1 MKAERKIDY
10 RHIICI
16 LITLGFVALGI
27 FRFCG
32 CIGRIIESVRDCGLS
47 VAYYFCEIFEIPH
60 YITPTVNEL
69 PKIPF
74 FDFPSQ
80 TPDVPTVPDVPSVP
94 LPDNWEKF
102 KIKWSAY
109 WRLWATKEN
118 YFGYLSAVGNV
129 LYIFSKVIVIIIPFI
144 LLVWL
149 LLRRMLK
156 TQNNDYDKDSKPLTI
171 FKRITAHTY
180 IPLKTWLVGF
190 FSFIKEHK
198 NYYVTWLCLWA
209 LYFNAFAILI
219 EFIAYYLYFVVSFD
233 FLNLYRQVYK
243 LFIDLSAAFTF
254 IPLWAWVVV
263 GLIVLDKFRKNIAY
277 GVLNHFERRNRG
289 FINARPIVY
298 MVCGTMG
305 KKKTT
310 AITDMALSQE
320 AMLRDK
326 AFEKILEND
335 LKFPNFPW
343 INLENAIKREMNRHT
358 VYNLATARKY
368 VRHLAACFYAAR
380 KSTSVYKSVKRHLRK
395 RYNLR
400 YDNLCFGYD
409 YERYGFTYDDKL
421 KITDIWE
428 TAETYAQLYFIYIV
442 QSSLIISNYS
452 VRTDDIFCSL
462 GNFPMWNS
470 DFFTRDSKTID
481 CYSRHAHILDF
492 DSLRL
497 GKKVIEENKNA
508 DGFEFGVIVITEIG
522 KERGNN
528 LELSEKKKKD
538 ETANQKNDLFNSW
551 LKMVRHSATVDNYP
565 FVRVITD
572 EQRPESWGADA
583 RDLCEIV
590 SIKES
595 SETYLAMPFFSLA
608 ELLYGWL
615 FGKFANLYY
624 RYRYVRSDNTLPMFL
639 LKSITAKI
647 QHYYTGIYNR
657 FGYCALRVQIES
669 GTQNG
674 ERTENKY
681 YLMNKKIYSK
691 RFSTDCFSD
700 FFTEKALRS
709 AVGIDDLREYATE
722 KATFDE
728 LTAQNSYFVGDLLN
742 GLKHEKE

>member
-27 FRFCG
+27 FRFFG
-32 CIGRIIESVRDCGLS
+32 CIGRMIESVRDCGLS
-47 VAYYFCEIFEIPH
+47 IAYYFCEIFEIPH
-60 YITPTVNEL
+60 HITPTVNEL

-80 TPDVPTVPDVPSVP
+80 TPAVPAVPSVP

-102 KIKWSAY
+102 KINWSAY

-118 YFGYLSAVGNV
+118 FFGYLSAVGNV

-180 IPLKTWLVGF
+180 TPMKTWLIGF
-190 FSFIKEHK
+190 FAFVKEHK

-254 IPLWAWVVV
+254 IPLLAWVVV

-289 FINARPIVY
+289 FINARPIVS
-298 MVCGTMG
+298 MICGTMG

-310 AITDMALSQE
+310 VLTDMALSQE
-320 AMLRDK
+320 AMFRDK

-343 INLENAIKREMNRHT
+343 INLENELKRAMEYHE
-358 VYNLATARKY
+358 VYNLATVRKF
-368 VRHLAACFYAAR
+368 V
-380 KSTSVYKSVKRHLRK
+380 VKKRLRWQK
-395 RYNLR
+395 TQTRERLFN
-400 YDNLCFGYD
+400 YD
-409 YERYGFTYDDKL
+409 YERYGLFYDDKL
-421 KITDIWE
+421 KVANVWE
-428 TAETYAQLYFIYIV
+428 VIEIYAQLYFIYVI
-442 QSSLIISNYS
+442 QSSLLISNYS
-452 VRTDDIFCSL
+452 VRVDGILSDI
-462 GNFPMWNS
+462 GNFPLWNA
-470 DFFTRDSKTID
+470 DFFKSDSRLID
-481 CYSRHAHILDF
+481 SYSRHAHILDF

-497 GKKVIEENKNA
+497 GKKVIEDNPNA
-508 DGFEFGVIVITEIG
+508 NNFEFGIVLVTEIG

-528 LELSEKKKKD
+528 LELSDKKKKD
-538 ETANQKNDLFNSW
+538 ETTNQKNDMFDSW
-551 LKMVRHSATVDNYP
+551 IRMVRHSATVDNYP
-565 FVRVITD
+565 FVKVVTD
-572 EQRPESWGADA
+572 EQRPENWGANG
-583 RDLCEIV
+583 RELCEI
-590 SIKES
+590 IRIRES
-595 SETYLAMPFFSLA
+595 GETRLAMPFFSLA

-615 FGKFANLYY
+615 YNKFAGLYY
-624 RYRYVRSDNTLPMFL
+624 EYRYNRGDNTLLMYL
-639 LKSITAKI
+639 LKGLTAKMRN
-647 QHYYTGIYNR
+647 YYTGIYNR
-657 FGYCALRVQIES
+657 FGYCVATVDVES
-669 GTQNG
+669 GTLDG
-674 ERTENKY
+674 KTEANKY
-681 YLMNKKIYSK
+681 YLMSKKIYSK

-700 FFTEKALRS
+700 FFTVKALRS
-709 AVGIDDLREYATE
+709 PVGINDLNEYATE
-722 KATFDE
+722 KATFGE
-728 LTAQNSYFVGDLLN
+728 LAMQNSYFVNDLLN
-742 GLKHEKE
+742 GLKNDEKKEDKNADI

>member
-10 RHIICI
+10 RHIICV

-27 FRFCG
+27 FRFFG

-60 YITPTVNEL
+60 HITPTVNEL

-80 TPDVPTVPDVPSVP
+80 TPDVPIVPDVPSVP

-118 YFGYLSAVGNV
+118 FFGYLSAVGNV

-180 IPLKTWLVGF
+180 IPLKTWLIGF
-190 FSFIKEHK
+190 FAFVKEHK
-198 NYYVTWLCLWA
+198 NYYITWLCLWT
-209 LYFNAFAILI
+209 LYFNVFAIII

-263 GLIVLDKFRKNIAY
+263 GLVALDKFRKNIAY
-277 GVLNHFERRNRG
+277 ATLNHFERRNRG
-289 FINARPIVY
+289 FINARPIVS
-298 MVCGTMG
+298 MICGTMG

-310 AITDMALSQE
+310 VLTDMALSQE
-320 AMLRDK
+320 AMFRDK

-343 INLENAIKREMNRHT
+343 INLENELRRAMEYHE
-358 VYNLATARKY
+358 VYNLATVRKF
-368 VRHLAACFYAAR
+368 V
-380 KSTSVYKSVKRHLRK
+380 VKKRLRWQK
-395 RYNLR
+395 TQTRERLFN
-400 YDNLCFGYD
+400 YD
-409 YERYGFTYDDKL
+409 YERYGLEYDDKL
-421 KITDIWE
+421 KVVNVGEVIEI
-428 TAETYAQLYFIYIV
+428 YAQLYFIYVI
-442 QSSLIISNYS
+442 QSSLLISNYS
-452 VRTDDIFCSL
+452 VRVDGILSDI
-462 GNFPMWNS
+462 GNFPLWNA
-470 DFFTRDSKTID
+470 DFFKSDSRLID
-481 CYSRHAHILDF
+481 SYSRHAHILDF

-497 GKKVIEENKNA
+497 GKKVIEDNPNA
-508 DGFEFGVIVITEIG
+508 NNFEFGIVLVTEIG

-528 LELSEKKKKD
+528 LELSDKKKKD
-538 ETANQKNDLFNSW
+538 ETTNQKNDMFDSW
-551 LKMVRHSATVDNYP
+551 IRMVRHSATVDNYP
-565 FVRVITD
+565 FVKVVTD
-572 EQRPESWGADA
+572 EQRPENWGANG
-583 RDLCEIV
+583 RELCEIIR
-590 SIKES
+590 IKES
-595 SETYLAMPFFSLA
+595 GETRLAMPFFSLA

-615 FGKFANLYY
+615 YNKFSGLYY
-624 RYRYVRSDNTLPMFL
+624 EYRYNRGDNTLAVYL
-639 LKSITAKI
+639 LKGLTAKMRD
-647 QHYYTGIYNR
+647 YYTGIYNR
-657 FGYCALRVQIES
+657 FGYCVATVDVES
-669 GTQNG
+669 GTLDG
-674 ERTENKY
+674 KTEANKY
-681 YLMNKKIYSK
+681 YLMSKKIYSK

-700 FFTEKALRS
+700 FFTVKALRS
-709 AVGIDDLREYATE
+709 PVGINDLNEYATE
-722 KATFDE
+722 KATFGE
-728 LTAQNSYFVGDLLN
+728 LAEQNSYFVNDLLN
-742 GLKHEKE
+742 GLKNDEK

>member
-10 RHIICI
+10 RHIICV

-27 FRFCG
+27 FRFFG

-60 YITPTVNEL
+60 HITPTVNEL

-80 TPDVPTVPDVPSVP
+80 TPDVPTVPVVPSVP

-118 YFGYLSAVGNV
+118 FFGYLSAVGNV

-180 IPLKTWLVGF
+180 IPLKTWLIGF
-190 FSFIKEHK
+190 FAFVKEHK
-198 NYYVTWLCLWA
+198 NYYITWLCLWT
-209 LYFNAFAILI
+209 LYFNVFAIII

-263 GLIVLDKFRKNIAY
+263 GLVALDKFRKNIAY
-277 GVLNHFERRNRG
+277 ATLNHFERRNRG
-289 FINARPIVY
+289 FINARPIVS
-298 MVCGTMG
+298 MICGTMG

-310 AITDMALSQE
+310 VLTDMALSQE
-320 AMLRDK
+320 AMFRDK

-343 INLENAIKREMNRHT
+343 INLENELKRAMEYHE
-358 VYNLATARKY
+358 VYNLATVRKF
-368 VRHLAACFYAAR
+368 V
-380 KSTSVYKSVKRHLRK
+380 VKKRLRWQK
-395 RYNLR
+395 TQTRERLFN
-400 YDNLCFGYD
+400 YD
-409 YERYGFTYDDKL
+409 YERYGLEYDDKL
-421 KITDIWE
+421 KVVNVWE
-428 TAETYAQLYFIYIV
+428 VIEIYAQLYFIYVI
-442 QSSLIISNYS
+442 QSSLLISNYS
-452 VRTDDIFCSL
+452 VRVDGILSDI
-462 GNFPMWNS
+462 GNFPLWNA
-470 DFFTRDSKTID
+470 DFFKSDSRLID
-481 CYSRHAHILDF
+481 SYSRHAHILDF

-497 GKKVIEENKNA
+497 GKKVIEDNPNA
-508 DGFEFGVIVITEIG
+508 NNFEFGIVLVTEIG

-528 LELSEKKKKD
+528 LELSDKKKKD
-538 ETANQKNDLFNSW
+538 ETTNQKNDMFDSW
-551 LKMVRHSATVDNYP
+551 IRMVRHSATVDNYP
-565 FVRVITD
+565 FVKVVTD
-572 EQRPESWGADA
+572 EQRPENWGANG
-583 RDLCEIV
+583 RELCEIIR
-590 SIKES
+590 IKES
-595 SETYLAMPFFSLA
+595 GETRLAMPFFSLA

-615 FGKFANLYY
+615 YNKFSGLYY
-624 RYRYVRSDNTLPMFL
+624 EYRFNRGDNTLAMYL
-639 LKSITAKI
+639 LKGLTAKMRD
-647 QHYYTGIYNR
+647 YYTGIYNR
-657 FGYCALRVQIES
+657 FGYCVATVDVES
-669 GTQNG
+669 GTLDG
-674 ERTENKY
+674 KTEANKY
-681 YLMNKKIYSK
+681 YLMSKKIYSK

-700 FFTEKALRS
+700 FFTVKALRS
-709 AVGIDDLREYATE
+709 PVGINDLNEYATE
-722 KATFDE
+722 KATFGE
-728 LTAQNSYFVGDLLN
+728 LAEQNSYFVNDLLN
-742 GLKHEKE
+742 GLKNDEK

>member
-27 FRFCG
+27 FRFFG
-32 CIGRIIESVRDCGLS
+32 CIGRMIESVRDCGLS
-47 VAYYFCEIFEIPH
+47 IAYYFCEIFEIPH

-80 TPDVPTVPDVPSVP
+80 TPDIPTVPAVPSVP

-102 KIKWSAY
+102 KINWSAY

-118 YFGYLSAVGNV
+118 FFGYLSAVGNV

-180 IPLKTWLVGF
+180 TPMKTWLIGFVGF
-190 FSFIKEHK
+190 VKEHK
-198 NYYVTWLCLWA
+198 NYYITWFCLWA

-233 FLNLYRQVYK
+233 FFNIYRQVYK

-289 FINARPIVY
+289 FINARPIVS
-298 MVCGTMG
+298 MICGTMG

-310 AITDMALSQE
+310 VLTDMALSQE
-320 AMLRDK
+320 AMFRDK

-343 INLENAIKREMNRHT
+343 INLENELKRAMEYHE
-358 VYNLATARKY
+358 VYNLATVRKF
-368 VRHLAACFYAAR
+368 V
-380 KSTSVYKSVKRHLRK
+380 VKKRLRWQK
-395 RYNLR
+395 TQTRERLFN
-400 YDNLCFGYD
+400 YD
-409 YERYGFTYDDKL
+409 YERYGLFYDDKL
-421 KITDIWE
+421 KVANVWE
-428 TAETYAQLYFIYIV
+428 VIEIYAQLYFIYVI
-442 QSSLIISNYS
+442 QSSLLISNYS
-452 VRTDDIFCSL
+452 VRVDGILSDI
-462 GNFPMWNS
+462 GNFPLWNA
-470 DFFTRDSKTID
+470 DFFKSDSRLID
-481 CYSRHAHILDF
+481 SYSRHAHILDF

-497 GKKVIEENKNA
+497 GKKVIEDNPNA
-508 DGFEFGVIVITEIG
+508 NNFEFGIVLVTEIG

-528 LELSEKKKKD
+528 LELSDKKKKD
-538 ETANQKNDLFNSW
+538 ETTNQKNDMFDSW
-551 LKMVRHSATVDNYP
+551 IRMVRHSATVDNYP
-565 FVRVITD
+565 FVKVVTD
-572 EQRPESWGADA
+572 EQRPENWGANG
-583 RDLCEIV
+583 RELCEI
-590 SIKES
+590 IRIRES
-595 SETYLAMPFFSLA
+595 GETRLAMPFFSLA

-615 FGKFANLYY
+615 YNKFAGLYY
-624 RYRYVRSDNTLPMFL
+624 EYRYNRGDNTLLMYL
-639 LKSITAKI
+639 LKGLTAKMRN
-647 QHYYTGIYNR
+647 YYTGIYNR
-657 FGYCALRVQIES
+657 FGYCVATVDVES
-669 GTQNG
+669 GTLDG
-674 ERTENKY
+674 KTEANKY
-681 YLMNKKIYSK
+681 YLMSKKIYSK

-700 FFTEKALRS
+700 FFTVKALRS
-709 AVGIDDLREYATE
+709 PVGINDLNEYATE
-722 KATFDE
+722 KATFGE
-728 LTAQNSYFVGDLLN
+728 LAEQNSYFVNDLLN
-742 GLKHEKE
+742 GLKNDENKEDKNANS

>member
-27 FRFCG
+27 FRFFG

-60 YITPTVNEL
+60 RITPTVNEL

-80 TPDVPTVPDVPSVP
+80 PPDVPTVPTVPSVP

-118 YFGYLSAVGNV
+118 FFGYLSAVGNV

-149 LLRRMLK
+149 LLRCILK

-180 IPLKTWLVGF
+180 TPIKTWLIGFVG
-190 FSFIKEHK
+190 FIKEHK

-254 IPLWAWVVV
+254 IPLWAWAVV
-263 GLIVLDKFRKNIAY
+263 GLVALDKFRKNIAY
-277 GVLNHFERRNRG
+277 ATLNHFERRNRG
-289 FINARPIVY
+289 FINARPIVS
-298 MVCGTMG
+298 MICGTMG

-310 AITDMALSQE
+310 VLTDMALSQE
-320 AMLRDK
+320 AMFRDK

-343 INLENAIKREMNRHT
+343 INLENELKRAMEYHE
-358 VYNLATARKY
+358 VYNLATVRKF
-368 VRHLAACFYAAR
+368 V
-380 KSTSVYKSVKRHLRK
+380 VKKRLRWQK
-395 RYNLR
+395 TQTRERLFN
-400 YDNLCFGYD
+400 YD
-409 YERYGFTYDDKL
+409 YERYGLFYDDKL
-421 KITDIWE
+421 KVVNVWE
-428 TAETYAQLYFIYIV
+428 VIEIYAQLYFIYVI
-442 QSSLIISNYS
+442 QSSLLISNYS
-452 VRTDDIFCSL
+452 VRVDGILSDS
-462 GNFPMWNS
+462 GNFPLWNA
-470 DFFTRDSKTID
+470 DFFKSDSRLID
-481 CYSRHAHILDF
+481 SYSRHAHILDF

-497 GKKVIEENKNA
+497 GKKVIEDNPNA
-508 DGFEFGVIVITEIG
+508 NNFEFGIVLVTEIG

-528 LELSEKKKKD
+528 LELSDKKKKD
-538 ETANQKNDLFNSW
+538 ETTNQKNDMFDSW
-551 LKMVRHSATVDNYP
+551 IRMVRHSATVDNYP
-565 FVRVITD
+565 FVKVVTD
-572 EQRPESWGADA
+572 EQRPENWGANG
-583 RDLCEIV
+583 RELCEI
-590 SIKES
+590 IRIRES
-595 SETYLAMPFFSLA
+595 GETRLAMPFFSLA

-615 FGKFANLYY
+615 YNKFAGLYY
-624 RYRYVRSDNTLPMFL
+624 EYRYNRGDNTLLMYL
-639 LKSITAKI
+639 LKGLTAKMRD
-647 QHYYTGIYNR
+647 YYTGIYNR
-657 FGYCALRVQIES
+657 FGYCVATVDVES
-669 GTQNG
+669 GTLDG
-674 ERTENKY
+674 KTEANKY
-681 YLMNKKIYSK
+681 YLMSKKIYSK

-700 FFTEKALRS
+700 FFTVKALRS
-709 AVGIDDLREYATE
+709 PVGINDLNEYATE
-722 KATFDE
+722 KATFGE
-728 LTAQNSYFVGDLLN
+728 LAMQNSYFVTDLLN
-742 GLKHEKE
+742 GLKNDEKKEDKNANI

>member
-1 MKAERKIDY
+1 MKAKRKIDY

-16 LITLGFVALGI
+16 LITLGFLALGI
-27 FRFCG
+27 FRFFG

-60 YITPTVNEL
+60 HITPTVNEL

-74 FDFPSQ
+74 FDFPSK
-80 TPDVPTVPDVPSVP
+80 TPDVPTVPAVPFVP

-118 YFGYLSAVGNV
+118 FFGYLSAVGNV
-129 LYIFSKVIVIIIPFI
+129 LYIFSKVIVIIIPFV

-180 IPLKTWLVGF
+180 IPLKTWLIGF
-190 FSFIKEHK
+190 FAFVKEHK
-198 NYYVTWLCLWA
+198 NYYITWLCLWT
-209 LYFNAFAILI
+209 LYFNVFAILI

-243 LFIDLSAAFTF
+243 LFIELSAAFTF

-263 GLIVLDKFRKNIAY
+263 GLVALDKFRKNIAY
-277 GVLNHFERRNRG
+277 ATLNHFERRNRG

-343 INLENAIKREMNRHT
+343 INLENELKRAMEYHE
-358 VYNLATARKY
+358 VYNLATVRKFIAKK
-368 VRHLAACFYAAR
+368 RERFF
-380 KSTSVYKSVKRHLRK
+380 KSATKEKI
-395 RYNLR
+395 
-400 YDNLCFGYD
+400 FGYD
-409 YERYGFTYDDKL
+409 FSRYDMFYNDNL
-421 KITDIWE
+421 KVTDIWE
-428 TAETYAQLYFIYIV
+428 TIETYSLLYFIYVI
-442 QSSLIISNYS
+442 QSSLLISNYS
-452 VRTDDIFCSL
+452 IRVDGVLSDL
-462 GNFPMWNS
+462 GNFPLWNA
-470 DFFTRDSKTID
+470 DFFKSDSRLID
-481 CYSRHAHILDF
+481 SYSRHAHIIDF

-497 GKKVIEENKNA
+497 GRKVVEKNRKA
-508 DGFEFGVIVITEIG
+508 NSFDFGVVIITEVG
-522 KERGNN
+522 KERGNSI
-528 LELSEKKKKD
+528 ELSEKKKKD
-538 ETANQKNDLFNSW
+538 ETTNQKNDLFNSW
-551 LKMVRHSATVDNYP
+551 LKMVRHSATVDNFP

-590 SIKES
+590 HIRES
-595 SETYLAMPFFSLA
+595 GETRLAMPFFSLA

-615 FGKFANLYY
+615 YNKFSGLYY
-624 RYRYVRSDNTLPMFL
+624 EYRYNRGDNTLLMYL
-639 LKSITAKI
+639 LKGLTAKMRD
-647 QHYYTGIYNR
+647 YYAKIYNR
-657 FGYCALRVQIES
+657 FGYCVLSVQVES
-669 GTQNG
+669 GTQDG
-674 ERTENKY
+674 TMQDGKY
-681 YLMNKKIYSK
+681 YLMSKKIYSK

-700 FFTEKALRS
+700 FFTVKALRS
-709 AVGIDDLREYATE
+709 PVGIDDLNEYATE
-722 KATFDE
+722 KATFRE
-728 LTAQNSYFVGDLLN
+728 LAMQNSYFVNDLLN
-742 GLKHEKE
+742 GLKNDENKEKED

>member
-27 FRFCG
+27 FRFFG

-60 YITPTVNEL
+60 RITPTVNEL

-80 TPDVPTVPDVPSVP
+80 PPDVPTVPTVPSVP

-118 YFGYLSAVGNV
+118 FFGYLSAVGNV

-149 LLRRMLK
+149 LLRCILK

-180 IPLKTWLVGF
+180 TPIKTWLIGFVG
-190 FSFIKEHK
+190 FIKEHK

-254 IPLWAWVVV
+254 IPLWAWGVV
-263 GLIVLDKFRKNIAY
+263 GLVALDKFRKNIAY
-277 GVLNHFERRNRG
+277 GVMNHFERRNRG
-289 FINARPIVY
+289 FINARPIVS
-298 MVCGTMG
+298 MICGTMG

-310 AITDMALSQE
+310 VLTDMALSQE
-320 AMLRDK
+320 AMFRDK

-343 INLENAIKREMNRHT
+343 INLENELKRAMEYHE
-358 VYNLATARKY
+358 VYNLATVRKF
-368 VRHLAACFYAAR
+368 V
-380 KSTSVYKSVKRHLRK
+380 VKKRLRWQK
-395 RYNLR
+395 TQTRERLFN
-400 YDNLCFGYD
+400 YD
-409 YERYGFTYDDKL
+409 YERYGLFYDDKL
-421 KITDIWE
+421 KVVNVWE
-428 TAETYAQLYFIYIV
+428 VIEIYAQLYFIYVI
-442 QSSLIISNYS
+442 QSSLLISNYS
-452 VRTDDIFCSL
+452 VRVDGILSDS
-462 GNFPMWNS
+462 GNFPLWNA
-470 DFFTRDSKTID
+470 DFFKSDSRLID
-481 CYSRHAHILDF
+481 SYSRHAHILDF

-497 GKKVIEENKNA
+497 GKKVIEDNPNA
-508 DGFEFGVIVITEIG
+508 NNFEFGIVLVTEIG

-528 LELSEKKKKD
+528 LELSDKKKKD
-538 ETANQKNDLFNSW
+538 ETTNQKNDMFDSW
-551 LKMVRHSATVDNYP
+551 IRMVRHSATVDNYP
-565 FVRVITD
+565 FVKVVTD
-572 EQRPESWGADA
+572 EQRPENWGANG
-583 RDLCEIV
+583 RELCEI
-590 SIKES
+590 IRIRES
-595 SETYLAMPFFSLA
+595 GETRLAMPFFSLA

-615 FGKFANLYY
+615 YNKFAGLYY
-624 RYRYVRSDNTLPMFL
+624 EYRYNRGDNTLLMYL
-639 LKSITAKI
+639 LKGLTAKMRD
-647 QHYYTGIYNR
+647 YYTGIYNR
-657 FGYCALRVQIES
+657 FGYCVATVDVES
-669 GTQNG
+669 GTLDG
-674 ERTENKY
+674 KTEANKY
-681 YLMNKKIYSK
+681 YLMSKKIYSK

-700 FFTEKALRS
+700 FFTVKALRS
-709 AVGIDDLREYATE
+709 PVGINDLNEYATE
-722 KATFDE
+722 KATFGE
-728 LTAQNSYFVGDLLN
+728 LAMQNSYFVNDLLN
-742 GLKHEKE
+742 GLKNDEKKEDKNADI

>member
-27 FRFCG
+27 FRFFG
-32 CIGRIIESVRDCGLS
+32 CIGRMIESVRDCGLS
-47 VAYYFCEIFEIPH
+47 IAYYFCEIFEIPH
-60 YITPTVNEL
+60 HITPTVNEL

-80 TPDVPTVPDVPSVP
+80 TPAVPAVPSVP

-102 KIKWSAY
+102 KINWSAY

-118 YFGYLSAVGNV
+118 FFGYLSAVGNV

-180 IPLKTWLVGF
+180 TPMKTWLIGF
-190 FSFIKEHK
+190 FAFVKEHK

-219 EFIAYYLYFVVSFD
+219 EFIANYLYFVVSFD

-289 FINARPIVY
+289 FINARPIVS
-298 MVCGTMG
+298 MICGTMG

-310 AITDMALSQE
+310 VLTDMALSQE
-320 AMLRDK
+320 AMFRDK

-343 INLENAIKREMNRHT
+343 INLENELKRAMEYHE
-358 VYNLATARKY
+358 VYNLATVRKF
-368 VRHLAACFYAAR
+368 V
-380 KSTSVYKSVKRHLRK
+380 VKKCLRWQK
-395 RYNLR
+395 TQTRERLFN
-400 YDNLCFGYD
+400 YD
-409 YERYGFTYDDKL
+409 YERYGLFYDDKL
-421 KITDIWE
+421 KVANVWE
-428 TAETYAQLYFIYIV
+428 VIEIYAQLYFIYVI
-442 QSSLIISNYS
+442 QSSLLISNYS
-452 VRTDDIFCSL
+452 VRVDGILSDI
-462 GNFPMWNS
+462 GNFPLWNA
-470 DFFTRDSKTID
+470 DFFKSDSRLID
-481 CYSRHAHILDF
+481 SYSRHAHILDF

-497 GKKVIEENKNA
+497 GKKVIEDNPNA
-508 DGFEFGVIVITEIG
+508 NNFEFGIVLVTEIG

-528 LELSEKKKKD
+528 LELSDKKKKD
-538 ETANQKNDLFNSW
+538 ETTNQKNDMFDSW
-551 LKMVRHSATVDNYP
+551 IRMVRHSATVDNYP
-565 FVRVITD
+565 FVKVVTD
-572 EQRPESWGADA
+572 EQRPENWGANG
-583 RDLCEIV
+583 RELCEI
-590 SIKES
+590 IRIRES
-595 SETYLAMPFFSLA
+595 GETRLAMPFFSLA

-615 FGKFANLYY
+615 YNKFAGLYY
-624 RYRYVRSDNTLPMFL
+624 EYRYNRGDNTLLMYL
-639 LKSITAKI
+639 LKGLTAKMRN
-647 QHYYTGIYNR
+647 YYTGIYNR
-657 FGYCALRVQIES
+657 FGYCVATVDVES
-669 GTQNG
+669 GTLDG
-674 ERTENKY
+674 KTEANKY
-681 YLMNKKIYSK
+681 YLMSKKIYSK

-700 FFTEKALRS
+700 FFTVKALRS
-709 AVGIDDLREYATE
+709 PVGINDLNEYATE
-722 KATFDE
+722 KATFGE
-728 LTAQNSYFVGDLLN
+728 LAEQNSYFVNDLLN
-742 GLKHEKE
+742 GLKNDENKEDKNANS

>member
-27 FRFCG
+27 FRFFG

-47 VAYYFCEIFEIPH
+47 IAYYFCEIFEIPH
-60 YITPTVNEL
+60 RITPTVNEL

-80 TPDVPTVPDVPSVP
+80 PPDVPTVPTVPSVP

-118 YFGYLSAVGNV
+118 FFGYLSAVGNV

-149 LLRRMLK
+149 LLRCILK

-180 IPLKTWLVGF
+180 TPIKTWLIGFVG
-190 FSFIKEHK
+190 FIKEHK

-254 IPLWAWVVV
+254 IPLWAWGVV
-263 GLIVLDKFRKNIAY
+263 GLVALDKFRKNIAY
-277 GVLNHFERRNRG
+277 GVMNHFERRNRG
-289 FINARPIVY
+289 FINARPIVS
-298 MVCGTMG
+298 MICGTMG

-310 AITDMALSQE
+310 VLTDMALSQE
-320 AMLRDK
+320 AMFRDK

-343 INLENAIKREMNRHT
+343 INLENELKRAMEYHE
-358 VYNLATARKY
+358 VYNLATVRKF
-368 VRHLAACFYAAR
+368 V
-380 KSTSVYKSVKRHLRK
+380 VKKRLRWQK
-395 RYNLR
+395 TQTRERLFN
-400 YDNLCFGYD
+400 YD
-409 YERYGFTYDDKL
+409 YERYGLEYDDKL
-421 KITDIWE
+421 KVVNVWE
-428 TAETYAQLYFIYIV
+428 VIEIYAQLYFIYVI
-442 QSSLIISNYS
+442 QSSLLISNYS
-452 VRTDDIFCSL
+452 VRVDGILSDS
-462 GNFPMWNS
+462 GNFPLWNA
-470 DFFTRDSKTID
+470 DFFKSDSRLID
-481 CYSRHAHILDF
+481 SYSRHAHILDF

-497 GKKVIEENKNA
+497 GKKVIEDNPNA
-508 DGFEFGVIVITEIG
+508 NNFEFGIVLVTEIG

-528 LELSEKKKKD
+528 LELSDKKKKD
-538 ETANQKNDLFNSW
+538 ETTNQKNDMFDSW
-551 LKMVRHSATVDNYP
+551 IRMVRHSATVDNYP
-565 FVRVITD
+565 FVKVVTD
-572 EQRPESWGADA
+572 EQRPENWGANG
-583 RDLCEIV
+583 RELCEIIR
-590 SIKES
+590 IKES
-595 SETYLAMPFFSLA
+595 GETRLAMPFFALA

-615 FGKFANLYY
+615 YNKFAGLYY
-624 RYRYVRSDNTLPMFL
+624 EYRYNRGDNTLLMYL
-639 LKSITAKI
+639 LKGLTAKMRD
-647 QHYYTGIYNR
+647 YYTGIYNR
-657 FGYCALRVQIES
+657 FGYCVATVDVES
-669 GTQNG
+669 GTLDG
-674 ERTENKY
+674 KTEANKY
-681 YLMNKKIYSK
+681 YLMSKKIYSK

-700 FFTEKALRS
+700 FFTVKALRS
-709 AVGIDDLREYATE
+709 PVGINDLNEYATE
-722 KATFDE
+722 KATFGE
-728 LTAQNSYFVGDLLN
+728 LAMQNSYFVTDLLN
-742 GLKHEKE
+742 GLKNDEKKEDKNANI

>member
-27 FRFCG
+27 FRFFG

-60 YITPTVNEL
+60 RITPTVNEL

-80 TPDVPTVPDVPSVP
+80 TPDVPTVPAVPSVP
-94 LPDNWEKF
+94 IPDNWEKF

-118 YFGYLSAVGNV
+118 FFGYLSAVGNV

-149 LLRRMLK
+149 LLRCILK

-180 IPLKTWLVGF
+180 TPIKTWLIGFVG
-190 FSFIKEHK
+190 FIKEHK

-254 IPLWAWVVV
+254 IPLWAWAVV
-263 GLIVLDKFRKNIAY
+263 GLVALDKFRKNIAY
-277 GVLNHFERRNRG
+277 ATLNHFERRNRG
-289 FINARPIVY
+289 FINARPIVS
-298 MVCGTMG
+298 MICGTMG

-310 AITDMALSQE
+310 VLTDMALSQE
-320 AMLRDK
+320 AMFRDK

-343 INLENAIKREMNRHT
+343 INLENELKRAMEYHE
-358 VYNLATARKY
+358 VYNLATVRKF
-368 VRHLAACFYAAR
+368 V
-380 KSTSVYKSVKRHLRK
+380 VKKRLRWQK
-395 RYNLR
+395 TQTRERLFN
-400 YDNLCFGYD
+400 YD
-409 YERYGFTYDDKL
+409 YERYGLFYDDKL
-421 KITDIWE
+421 KVVNVWE
-428 TAETYAQLYFIYIV
+428 VIEIYAQLYFIYVI
-442 QSSLIISNYS
+442 QSSLLISNYS
-452 VRTDDIFCSL
+452 VRVDGILSDI
-462 GNFPMWNS
+462 GNFPLWNA
-470 DFFTRDSKTID
+470 DFFKSDSRLID
-481 CYSRHAHILDF
+481 SYSRHAHILDF

-497 GKKVIEENKNA
+497 GKKVIEDNPNA
-508 DGFEFGVIVITEIG
+508 NNFEFGIVLVTEIG

-528 LELSEKKKKD
+528 LELSDKKKKD
-538 ETANQKNDLFNSW
+538 ETTNQKNDMFDSW
-551 LKMVRHSATVDNYP
+551 IRMVRHSATVDNYP
-565 FVRVITD
+565 FVKVVTD
-572 EQRPESWGADA
+572 EQRPENWGANG
-583 RDLCEIV
+583 RELCEI
-590 SIKES
+590 IRIRES
-595 SETYLAMPFFSLA
+595 GETRLAMPFFSLA

-615 FGKFANLYY
+615 YNKFAGLYY
-624 RYRYVRSDNTLPMFL
+624 EYRYNRGDNTLLMYL
-639 LKSITAKI
+639 LKGLTAKMRD
-647 QHYYTGIYNR
+647 YYTGIYNR
-657 FGYCALRVQIES
+657 FGYCVATVDVES
-669 GTQNG
+669 GTLDG
-674 ERTENKY
+674 KTEANKY
-681 YLMNKKIYSK
+681 YLMSKKIYSK

-700 FFTEKALRS
+700 FFTVKALRS
-709 AVGIDDLREYATE
+709 PVGINDLNEYATE
-722 KATFDE
+722 KATFGE
-728 LTAQNSYFVGDLLN
+728 LAEQNSYFVNDLLN
-742 GLKHEKE
+742 GLKNDENKEDKNANS

>member
-1 MKAERKIDY
+1 MNEIDEQETQTAAREEHPETPQTEELAEERQAEETSPEKRRFDY
-10 RHIICI
+10 RHILCGI
-16 LITLGFVALGI
+16 ITLGIVLIGV
-27 FRFCG
+27 FRFPYSLE
-32 CIGRIIESVRDCGLS
+32 RIIESFRDLWQS
-47 VAYYFCEIFEIPH
+47 AKYYFSELFLGGNEV
-60 YITPTVNEL
+60 TPTVNDL
-69 PKIPF
+69 PK
-74 FDFPSQ
+74 
-80 TPDVPTVPDVPSVP
+80 TPILSFIP
-94 LPDNWEKF
+94 LPDTWNGFKEK
-102 KIKWSAY
+102 WTAY
-109 WRLWATKEN
+109 WRLWATKN
-118 YFGYLSAVGNV
+118 NVQGYLGGLTNGLYNV
-129 LYIFSKVIVIIIPFI
+129 SMAIVVCFPF
-144 LLVWL
+144 LLVGYYL
-149 LLRRMLK
+149 LGRYLK
-156 TQNNDYDKDSKPLTI
+156 TQNNDYDKDSKPL
-171 FKRITAHTY
+171 KAYKSAVQHTY
-180 IPLKTWLVGF
+180 VPVRRWV
-190 FSFIKEHK
+190 S
-198 NYYVTWLCLWA
+198 
-209 LYFNAFAILI
+209 
-219 EFIAYYLYFVVSFD
+219 EF
-233 FLNLYRQVYK
+233 
-243 LFIDLSAAFTF
+243 
-254 IPLWAWVVV
+254 
-263 GLIVLDKFRKNIAY
+263 
-277 GVLNHFERRNRG
+277 
-289 FINARPIVY
+289 
-298 MVCGTMG
+298 
-305 KKKTT
+305 
-310 AITDMALSQE
+310 
-320 AMLRDK
+320 
-326 AFEKILEND
+326 
-335 LKFPNFPW
+335 
-343 INLENAIKREMNRHT
+343 
-358 VYNLATARKY
+358 
-368 VRHLAACFYAAR
+368 
-380 KSTSVYKSVKRHLRK
+380 
-395 RYNLR
+395 
-400 YDNLCFGYD
+400 
-409 YERYGFTYDDKL
+409 KL
-421 KITDIWE
+421 KQTDIWE
-428 TAETYAQLYFIYIV
+428 TIETYAQLYFIYIV

-452 VRTDDIFCSL
+452 VRTDDIYCSL

-615 FGKFANLYY
+615 FGKFSNLYY
-624 RYRYVRSDNTLPMFL
+624 RYRYVRSDNTLPMYL

-669 GTQNG
+669 GTQDG

-709 AVGIDDLREYATE
+709 TVGIDDLREYATE

-742 GLKHEKE
+742 GLKQEKE

>member
-27 FRFCG
+27 FRFFG
-32 CIGRIIESVRDCGLS
+32 CIGRMIESVRDCGLS
-47 VAYYFCEIFEIPH
+47 IAYYFCEIFEIPH
-60 YITPTVNEL
+60 HITPTVNEL

-80 TPDVPTVPDVPSVP
+80 TPAVPAVPSVP

-118 YFGYLSAVGNV
+118 YFGYLSAVGNA

-180 IPLKTWLVGF
+180 ISLKTWLIGF
-190 FSFIKEHK
+190 FAFVKEHK

-254 IPLWAWVVV
+254 IPLWAWGVV
-263 GLIVLDKFRKNIAY
+263 GLVALDKFRKNIAY
-277 GVLNHFERRNRG
+277 GVMNHFERRNRG
-289 FINARPIVY
+289 FINARPIVS
-298 MVCGTMG
+298 MICGTMG

-310 AITDMALSQE
+310 VLTDMALSQE
-320 AMLRDK
+320 AMFRDK

-343 INLENAIKREMNRHT
+343 INLENELKRAMEYHE
-358 VYNLATARKY
+358 VYNLATVRKF
-368 VRHLAACFYAAR
+368 V
-380 KSTSVYKSVKRHLRK
+380 VKKRLRWQK
-395 RYNLR
+395 TQTRERLFN
-400 YDNLCFGYD
+400 YD
-409 YERYGFTYDDKL
+409 YERYGLFYDDKL
-421 KITDIWE
+421 KVANVWE
-428 TAETYAQLYFIYIV
+428 VIEIYAQLYFIYVI
-442 QSSLIISNYS
+442 QSSLLISNYS
-452 VRTDDIFCSL
+452 VRVDGILSDI
-462 GNFPMWNS
+462 GNFPLWNA
-470 DFFTRDSKTID
+470 DFFKSDSRLID
-481 CYSRHAHILDF
+481 SYSRHAHILDF

-497 GKKVIEENKNA
+497 GKKVIEDNPNA
-508 DGFEFGVIVITEIG
+508 NNFEFGIVLVTEIG

-528 LELSEKKKKD
+528 LELSDKKKKD
-538 ETANQKNDLFNSW
+538 ETTNQKNDMFDSW
-551 LKMVRHSATVDNYP
+551 IRMVRHSATVDNYP
-565 FVRVITD
+565 FVKVVTD
-572 EQRPESWGADA
+572 EQRPENWGANG
-583 RDLCEIV
+583 RELCEI
-590 SIKES
+590 IRIRES
-595 SETYLAMPFFSLA
+595 GETRLAMPFFSLA

-615 FGKFANLYY
+615 YNKFAGLYY
-624 RYRYVRSDNTLPMFL
+624 EYRYNRGDNTLLMYL
-639 LKSITAKI
+639 LKGLTAKMRN
-647 QHYYTGIYNR
+647 YYTGIYNR
-657 FGYCALRVQIES
+657 FGYCVATVDVES
-669 GTQNG
+669 GTLDG
-674 ERTENKY
+674 KTEANKY
-681 YLMNKKIYSK
+681 YLMSKKIYSK

-700 FFTEKALRS
+700 FFTVKALRS
-709 AVGIDDLREYATE
+709 PVGINDLNEYATE
-722 KATFDE
+722 KATFGE
-728 LTAQNSYFVGDLLN
+728 LAEQNSYFVNDLLN
-742 GLKHEKE
+742 GLKNDENKEDKNANS

>member
-27 FRFCG
+27 LRFFG
-32 CIGRIIESVRDCGLS
+32 CVGRIIESVRDCGLS

-60 YITPTVNEL
+60 SITPTVNEL

-80 TPDVPTVPDVPSVP
+80 TPDFPTVPAVPSVP

-118 YFGYLSAVGNV
+118 FFGYLSAVGNV
-129 LYIFSKVIVIIIPFI
+129 LYIFSKVIVIIIPFV
-144 LLVWL
+144 LLMWL
-149 LLRRMLK
+149 LIRCMLK
-156 TQNNDYDKDSKPLTI
+156 TQNNDYDKDSKPLVA

-180 IPLKTWLVGF
+180 TPLKTWLIGFVG
-190 FSFIKEHK
+190 FIKEHK

-243 LFIDLSAAFTF
+243 LFLDLSAAFTF

-289 FINARPIVY
+289 FINARPIVS
-298 MVCGTMG
+298 MICGTMG

-310 AITDMALSQE
+310 VLTDMALSQE
-320 AMLRDK
+320 AMFRDK

-343 INLENAIKREMNRHT
+343 INLENELKRAMEYHE
-358 VYNLATARKY
+358 VYNLATVRKF
-368 VRHLAACFYAAR
+368 V
-380 KSTSVYKSVKRHLRK
+380 VKKRLRWQK
-395 RYNLR
+395 TQTRERLFN
-400 YDNLCFGYD
+400 YD
-409 YERYGFTYDDKL
+409 YERYGLEYDDKL
-421 KITDIWE
+421 KVVNVWE
-428 TAETYAQLYFIYIV
+428 VIEIYAQLYFIYVI
-442 QSSLIISNYS
+442 QSSLLISNYS
-452 VRTDDIFCSL
+452 VRVDGILSDS
-462 GNFPMWNS
+462 GNFPLWNA
-470 DFFTRDSKTID
+470 DFFKSDSRLID
-481 CYSRHAHILDF
+481 SYSRHAHILDF

-497 GKKVIEENKNA
+497 GKKVIEDNPNA
-508 DGFEFGVIVITEIG
+508 NNFEFGIVLVTEIG

-528 LELSEKKKKD
+528 LELSDKKKKD
-538 ETANQKNDLFNSW
+538 ETTNQKNDMFDSW
-551 LKMVRHSATVDNYP
+551 IRMVRHSATVDNYP
-565 FVRVITD
+565 FVKVVTD
-572 EQRPESWGADA
+572 EQRPENWGANG
-583 RDLCEIV
+583 RELCEIIR
-590 SIKES
+590 IKES
-595 SETYLAMPFFSLA
+595 GETRLAMPFFSLA

-615 FGKFANLYY
+615 YNKFSGLYY
-624 RYRYVRSDNTLPMFL
+624 EYRYNRGDNTLLMYL
-639 LKSITAKI
+639 LKGLTAKMRD
-647 QHYYTGIYNR
+647 YYTGIYNR
-657 FGYCALRVQIES
+657 FGYCVATVDVES
-669 GTQNG
+669 GTLDG
-674 ERTENKY
+674 KTEANKY
-681 YLMNKKIYSK
+681 YLMSKKIYSK

-700 FFTEKALRS
+700 FFTVKALRS
-709 AVGIDDLREYATE
+709 PVGINDLNEYATE
-722 KATFDE
+722 KATFGE
-728 LTAQNSYFVGDLLN
+728 LAMQNSYFVNDLLN
-742 GLKHEKE
+742 GLKNDEKKEDKNADI